1 MIGIILF
8 QLIAVVA
15 ITTAFSAYNLS
26 TSLREQVINGLEAAC
41 KSYSQVLMFSESMK
55 TTNSDDLEIRM
66 HKETGYHYTYF
77 EGDTRKRSSIDGVIG
92 TKASDAVITEVLK
105 NGKSYESAKVDI
117 KGESYYVAYEPV
129 RIDNQIIGMAFVG
142 KKNSEIAHIIN
153 TRINLTV
160 AVSLLVMMLSM
171 IASVI
176 YVLRI
181 VKAIKENVDAVN
193 VLAEGDLSIQ
203 LSDKTTRR
211 TDELGDMSHSLLQM
225 ADKLKGVIGNASTTA
240 DNLKDS
246 ADSLSSA
253 GQIISTTAENVSS
266 AVDQVAIGATNQAQ
280 SLQDAVS
287 NVERINDAIDLIGE
301 STDQMNDL
309 SESMQANSE
318 ISADALNELKT
329 ASSDT
334 SEAIDDIVGL
344 ISNTNTA
351 VASISEAVQ
360 IIDSI
365 AAQTNLLSLNASIE
379 AARAG
384 DAGKGFSVV
393 ANEIR
398 TLADQSASAA
408 KDIQEVMQTLTYDS
422 TKTMDA
428 AHMVQEAVQNQ
439 QLTIRRTIE
448 NVNVLIE
455 NIGES
460 VEFTSQIVKNASDSK
475 EATHVFAETI
485 QNLSAISEE
494 NAASS
499 EETRSAMTELSETVN
514 QLATKAS
521 ELDTLSGGLEKEMA
535 FFHA

>member
-1 MIGIILF
+1 MIGIILA
-8 QLIAVVA
+8 QLISVIAVTA
-15 ITTAFSAYNLS
+15 AFSAYTLS
-26 TSLREQVINGLEAAC
+26 TSLKEQVIAGLEAAC
-41 KSYSQVLMFSESMK
+41 KSYAQVLAFSEASEN
-55 TTNSDDLEIRM
+55 TNSDNLETNM
-66 HKETGYHYTYF
+66 HKDTGFHYTFF

-92 TKASDAVITEVLK
+92 TKANDAVITEVLK

-171 IASVI
+171 IASII

-225 ADKLKGVIGNASTTA
+225 ADKLKSVIGNASTTA

-318 ISADALNELKT
+318 ISADALNELKS

-398 TLADQSASAA
+398 TLADQSANAA
-408 KDIQEVMQTLTYDS
+408 KDIQEVMQTLTSDS

-428 AHMVQEAVQNQ
+428 AHMVQGAVQNQ

-460 VEFTSQIVKNASDSK
+460 VELTSQIVKNASDSK

-514 QLATKAS
+514 QLATRAS
-521 ELDTLSGGLEKEMA
+521 ELDTLSGGLEAEMA
-535 FFHA
+535 FFRA